1 MYRALWQWL
10 PGGFWSKL
18 GQLVAMTISL
28 LLLLFFLIFPAI
40 HNLFFLEQST
50 LG

>member
-1 MYRALWQWL
+1 MYRALWRWL

-18 GQLVAMTISL
+18 GQLVAMTIAVL
-28 LLLLFFLIFPAI
+28 MLLFFMVFPAV
-40 HNLFFLEQST
+40 HSLFFVEQST

>member
-1 MYRALWQWL
+1 MYRVLWRWL
-10 PGGFWSKL
+10 PGGVWSKL

-28 LLLLFFLIFPAI
+28 LGLLFFLVFPAL
-40 HNLFFLEQST
+40 HNLFFIEQST

>member
-1 MYRALWQWL
+1 MYRALWRWL

-18 GQLVAMTISL
+18 GQLTAMTIAL

-40 HNLFFLEQST
+40 ANLFLVEQST
-50 LG
+50 VG

>member
-1 MYRALWQWL
+1 MYGALWRWL

-18 GQLVAMTISL
+18 GQVVAMTIGVL
-28 LLLLFFLIFPAI
+28 AVMFFLLFPLI